1 MATMS
6 GPRWAVEGR
15 DWPLRAHSRFI
26 PVGRITW
33 HVQCLGDEHAPPL
46 LLLHGTGAATHSWRD
61 LAPLLAQRFRVIAPD
76 LPGHGFTQGR
86 PGAGLSMATMAR
98 ATGDLLAA
106 LEVQPDLIVGHSAG
120 MAVAARMVLD
130 RIAAPRALV
139 GLGAALTPIPGLA
152 GVLFPQLARVLFVNP
167 LAPHLF
173 AQMARIPG
181 ETARFLARSTG
192 SGIDAAGIAY
202 YERLFANARHCD
214 GALSMMADWNLA
226 VLARDLPRLDVPVL
240 LLHGAR
246 DAAIPLTQARA
257 AAAIIPTA
265 RLVELADLG
274 HLAHEEDPQGV
285 AEMIRAMAEEAEQ

>member
-1 MATMS
+1 MS
-6 GPRWAVEGR
+6 EPRWAIDGR
-15 DWPLRAHSRFI
+15 DWPLRAHSRF
-26 PVGRITW
+26 VTCGRLTW
-33 HVQCLGDEHAPPL
+33 HVQCLGDPAAPPL

-61 LAPLLAQRFRVIAPD
+61 LAPLLAQDHYVIAPD
-76 LPGHGFTQGR
+76 LPGHGFTRGR

-98 ATGDLLAA
+98 ATGDLLDVLA
-106 LEVQPDLIVGHSAG
+106 LEPALIVGHSAG
-120 MAVAARMVLD
+120 AALAARMVLD
-130 RIAAPRALV
+130 RIASPRAVV

-192 SGIDAAGIAY
+192 STIDAAGIGFY
-202 YERLFANARHCD
+202 QRLFAHSVHCD

-226 VLARDLPRLDVPVL
+226 ALARDLPRLDVPMLMV
-240 LLHGAR
+240 HGGK
-246 DAAIPLTQARA
+246 DAAIQIDQARA
-257 AAAIIPTA
+257 AAAMIPKA
-265 RLVELADLG
+265 RLVALDDLG

-285 AEMIRAMAEEAEQ
+285 AELIRAMAEEAGQ